1 MKIHHNEINFIY
13 SSSLQKKTLTMY
25 ITVKTE
31 HIKAKKNTM
40 KCQKCKKKNNH
51 INHSALNILPPLLIV
66 DFHAASLA
74 PRR

>member
-40 KCQKCKKKNNH
+40 KCQKCKKKQSH
-51 INHSALNILPPLLIV
+51 KSQCTKHPPPI
-66 DFHAASLA
+66 AYC
-74 PRR
+74 